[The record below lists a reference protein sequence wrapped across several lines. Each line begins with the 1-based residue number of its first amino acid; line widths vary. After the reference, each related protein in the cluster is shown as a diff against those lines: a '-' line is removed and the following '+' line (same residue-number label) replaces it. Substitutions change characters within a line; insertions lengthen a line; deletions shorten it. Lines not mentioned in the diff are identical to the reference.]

1 MPVPHCFDYCSF
13 VVRFKIGKPEFSNL
27 LFILKIVLAIHKPLQ
42 FPFLWE
48 KSVGILLGIVLS
60 VDQSGT
66 DSHLNNIVFPSVVSF
81 HLFGS
86 YFINFFSSVLYSLQQ
101 THSFTLYSQLQK

>member
-13 VVRFKIGKPEFSNL
+13 VVRFKIGKPESSNL
-27 LFILKIVLAIHKPLQ
+27 LFILKIVLAIHNPLQ

-66 DSHLNNIVFPSVVSF
+66 DSHLNNIVFPSMVSF

-86 YFINFFSSVLYSLQQ
+86 LIFFSSMLHSLQQ